1 MAAAPWVFLQ
11 RRGRDRIGLVPVNR
25 YGSYPIAIVAGCA
38 AASLCFVLGVGLFG
52 YGEDNWFVTIASS
65 YHSTLDTVGMDLL
78 RLHLIFTLPALLFSP
93 IGEEIFFRGFLQ
105 EALQDRYSVRTSTLL
120 EAGLFG
126 LVHLCHHGLTA
137 TVAGIELRPVSGLV
151 WMVLMFCAALLFAW
165 LRRASGSLYPAMAG
179 HAAFNATMNGMI
191 FAALWN

>member
-1 MAAAPWVFLQ
+1 M
-11 RRGRDRIGLVPVNR
+11 
-25 YGSYPIAIVAGCA
+25 
-38 AASLCFVLGVGLFG
+38 LGIGLFG
-52 YGEDNWFVTIASS
+52 YGEDNWFVTIAGN
-65 YHSTLDTVGMDLL
+65 YRGTLDTAGMDLL

-126 LVHLCHHGLTA
+126 LVPLCHHGLSA

-151 WMVLMFCAALLFAW
+151 WRVPMFCAALLFAW